1 MTQASVR
8 RTVMAVVAL
17 TLVVVLG
24 FFVARIPRTV
34 SVFLIAAFIAFGA
47 APLVRQLE
55 RRMPRALAIG
65 IVYLVLLG
73 ALVVIALV
81 VVPITY
87 SQVAALLAHAPD
99 YISALQ
105 SIDAHVEGMVH
116 RTLGDRLQLP
126 TFSQMQ
132 TQIATRVDE
141 SLSLA
146 FASIEAIVL
155 GTFNALVV
163 GLAALVLSVFFVARG
178 PAFGKSLLEFVPPRR
193 RPKVAALFEEITQIF
208 GHFVAGQTL
217 LCTIVGVAVWLA
229 LAPAHFTF
237 ALLVAVLCALGYAVP
252 FIGMLVAQL
261 VAAML
266 ALPQGA
272 TMVVYVTIA
281 IFIIARVADNLL
293 VPKIMADSVG
303 VSPIVVMFAV
313 FAGGELFG
321 IPGLLLGIPAAALI
335 KVLFKYFVKP
345 YIVRAQLADERV
357 RKDVQVDVEVQVV
370 DSSRRRSTIP

>member
-1 MTQASVR
+1 MTPASLR
-8 RTVMAVVAL
+8 RTITGAVILVLVVA
-17 TLVVVLG
+17 LG

-47 APLVRQLE
+47 VPLVRRLE
-55 RRMPRALAIG
+55 KRMPRALAIG
-65 IVYLVLLG
+65 IVYLGLLG
-73 ALVVIALV
+73 ALVIIALV

-87 SQVAALLAHAPD
+87 SQVAALLTHAPE

-105 SIDAHVEGMVH
+105 GIDERVEGIVH
-116 RTLGDRLQLP
+116 HALGDRVPFP
-126 TFSQMQ
+126 TVSQMQ
-132 TQIATRVDE
+132 TEIASRVDE

-155 GTFNALVV
+155 GTFNALVI

-178 PAFGKSLLEFVPPRR
+178 PSFGASLLEFVPLRR
-193 RPKVAALFEEITQIF
+193 RPHVAALFEEITQIF

-252 FIGMLVAQL
+252 FIGMLVAQV
-261 VAAML
+261 VAAVL

-272 TMVVYVTIA
+272 TMVAYVTIA
-281 IFIIARVADNLL
+281 IFIIARVGDNLL

-321 IPGLLLGIPAAALI
+321 IPGLLLGIPTAALV
-335 KVLFKYFVKP
+335 KVLFKYFVQP
-345 YIVRAQLADERV
+345 YIARAQLADERISSAV
-357 RKDVQVDVEVQVV
+357 HVDVEVDVSPEPPV
-370 DSSRRRSTIP
+370 AARR